1 MAKVILPPWHPT
13 MPNTEVTDM
22 QLILLWEAEEK
33 EVWEE
38 TAIRMAVK
46 SQRVLGI
53 PVTYAQ
59 ERAAFVVLRNKGVV
73 AYSGTVSSIVSLA
86 EAWMRDNPLHSEE
99 EEELAFELAAER
111 HAYGW

>member
-1 MAKVILPPWHPT
+1 MASITLPPWHPT
-13 MPNTEVTDM
+13 MPNIELTDM
-22 QLILLWEAEEK
+22 QLILMWEAQEK
-33 EVWEE
+33 EMWEE
-38 TAIRMAVK
+38 AAIRNAVK

-59 ERAAFVVLRNKGVV
+59 ERAAFVLIRNKGIA
-73 AYSGTVSSIVSLA
+73 AYSGIVSSIVSSA